1 MLLFKPITSVSDF
14 HHLQDDIESIQNW
27 TDSNHLS
34 LNTKKCKCMLVSR
47 KRGPRQP
54 LSFKLG
60 GDVLEQVQTFKYL
73 GVLISSSLSWSPHV
87 EAVCIKARKLLGLV
101 YRRFYG
107 LVDTSC
113 MIEIYK
119 SLIRPHLEYA
129 APVWAPILQE
139 TLPTWRR
146 FRGLV

>member
-1 MLLFKPITSVSDF
+1 
-14 HHLQDDIESIQNW
+14 
-27 TDSNHLS
+27 
-34 LNTKKCKCMLVSR
+34 MLVSR

-73 GVLISSSLSWSPHV
+73 GQIWVSFSSSLSWSSHV
-87 EAVCIKARKLLGLV
+87 ELSCLHQGKKAAWSGLQKIL
-101 YRRFYG
+101 RFG
-107 LVDTSC
+107 G

-119 SLIRPHLEYA
+119 TLICPHLEYA